1 MKNSYG
7 SADDRHAVHTHLYI
21 RTYIYVYI
29 YMMKSKEEDDDDV
42 RFHDK
47 VIRLERKCRYSS
59 DVKSASCVSYM
70 LSLRDLCNSVSE
82 KTSSSSSKNA
92 PASVGLH

>member
-1 MKNSYG
+1 
-7 SADDRHAVHTHLYI
+7 
-21 RTYIYVYI
+21 
-29 YMMKSKEEDDDDV
+29 MMKSKEEDDDDV